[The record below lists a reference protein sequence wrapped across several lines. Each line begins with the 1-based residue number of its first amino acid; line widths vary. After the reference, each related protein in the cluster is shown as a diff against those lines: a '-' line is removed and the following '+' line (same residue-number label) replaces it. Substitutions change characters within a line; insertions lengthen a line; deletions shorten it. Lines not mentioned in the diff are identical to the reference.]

1 MCTTNTVTT
10 ETALLMLMLVLLV
23 LADSES
29 GFLKPVWSPFTFFT
43 LKRKK

>member
-1 MCTTNTVTT
+1 MWTTNTVTT
-10 ETALLMLMLVLLV
+10 ETALLMLVLLV